1 MERESKATTF
11 AVMVVLTIAIISA
24 AVASVA
30 NTQDRQLTR
39 APLPSNSIERVIDTT
54 LGVVCYVFQESG
66 SLSCVKLG
74 R

>member
-11 AVMVVLTIAIISA
+11 AIAVLTIAVVLA
-24 AVASVA
+24 AVVGVMNA
-30 NTQDRQLTR
+30 QDRQLTR